1 MTSRRPTFTC
11 GLLLRRHGTAAYDV
25 TYPEDPRGS
34 VDGRVQSSAGD
45 SGFRKRQDDVTG

>member
-11 GLLLRRHGTAAYDV
+11 GLLLRHHGTATYYV
-25 TYPEDPRGS
+25 TYPEDTGGS

-45 SGFRKRQDDVTG
+45 SGFRKRSNDVIC